1 MTDFD
6 LVIRNGTIATA
17 ADVFAA
23 EIGIRDERIVALG
36 TGLGAGREEIDA
48 TGRSYCP
55 AASMRIVTS
64 TSPDGRVGL
73 ADDFHSGTRSA
84 ACGGTTTVIPF
95 AAQRRASRCAPRSR
109 TIIAAPTARR
119 SSTMPS
125 T

>member
-48 TGRSYCP
+48 PGCSYCP
-55 AASMRIVTS
+55 AGSMRIVTS
-64 TSPDGRVGL
+64 ISPRRTG
-73 ADDFHSGTRSA
+73 RSA
-84 ACGGTTTVIPF
+84 RTIST
-95 AAQRRASRCAPRSR
+95 AARFRRPAAGPPRSFLSPHR
-109 TIIAAPTARR
+109 
-119 SSTMPS
+119 
-125 T
+125 